1 MSDAAQRG
9 WGRRHTVLILCFL
22 ALFIAYTDRV
32 NISIAAVAMREQL
45 GWTQTTKGLV
55 LSAFFVGYMLF
66 MIVSG
71 WLAHRYGGK
80 RVLAAA
86 VVTWS
91 VFTLLT
97 PWAAT
102 HSTAALIAVR
112 VGLGIGE
119 AAVLPAAF
127 ELFGRWVPPDERTR
141 AVTRFLSGIPCGQVL
156 GFIGTG
162 WIITQS
168 GWPMAFYVFGAI
180 GLVWVGFWLPKVTD
194 DPGADPHISP
204 QELRLLQIQGV
215 AAEPQPAMPWRRC
228 LTAFP
233 VWAIFVT
240 HFCNNWALYLLISW
254 LPSYFRE
261 ALGLSISN
269 ASLFSAAPWLATFVT
284 ANLAAMIADKAI
296 ATGIPV
302 LLVRRLTICIALV
315 GIAIF
320 LMLARDVHSPTMA
333 LTLVC
338 AATGCLGIGMAGFLP
353 NWLDIAPR
361 RSAVLVG
368 VSNTIATIPG
378 ILGVAITGWLVDTT
392 GTYSSAFLLTAAL
405 SVGGAVFY
413 LLFGSARPL
422 DCLEIDTP
430 DQGQKS
436 VAITVQ
442 RS

>member
-1 MSDAAQRG
+1 MSDRAERA
-9 WGRRHTVLILCFL
+9 WGRRHTLLILCFL
-22 ALFIAYTDRV
+22 ALLIAYTDRV
-32 NISIAAVAMREQL
+32 NMSVAAVAMREQL
-45 GWTQTTKGLV
+45 GWTQTTKGFV

-102 HSTAALIAVR
+102 RSTAALFAVR
-112 VGLGIGE
+112 IGLGIGE
-119 AAVLPAAF
+119 AAVLPAAY
-127 ELFGRWVPPDERTR
+127 ELLGRWVPPHERTR
-141 AVTRFLSGIPCGQVL
+141 AVTRYMSGIPCGQVL

-162 WIITQS
+162 WIIAQS
-168 GWPMAFYVFGAI
+168 GWPMAFYVFGGI
-180 GLVWVGFWLPKVTD
+180 GLVWAAVWLPNVTD
-194 DPGADPHISP
+194 DPGSDPHISRR
-204 QELRLLQIQGV
+204 ELRLLRGQS
-215 AAEPQPAMPWRRC
+215 AAPEEQRAMPWRRY

-254 LPSYFRE
+254 LPSYFRD

-269 ASLFSAAPWLATFVT
+269 ASLFAAAPWLATFVT
-284 ANLAAMIADKAI
+284 ANLAAMAADKAI
-296 ATGIPV
+296 ASGVSVT
-302 LLVRRLTICIALV
+302 LVRRVTIGVGLV

-333 LTLVC
+333 LTLMC
-338 AATGCLGIGMAGFLP
+338 AATGCLGIGMAGFP
-353 NWLDIAPR
+353 ANWLDIAPGH
-361 RSAVLVG
+361 SAVLVG
-368 VSNTIATIPG
+368 ISNTIATIPG
-378 ILGVAITGWLVDTT
+378 IAGVAITGWLVETT
-392 GTYSSAFLLTAAL
+392 GTYSSAFLLTAAV

-422 DCLEIDTP
+422 DGLETAVRE
-430 DQGQKS
+430 QGQTA
-436 VAITVQ
+436 VETTVQ
-442 RS
+442 RN

>member
-1 MSDAAQRG
+1 MSDTAGRG
-9 WGRRHTVLILCFL
+9 WGRRHTVLLLCFL
-22 ALFIAYTDRV
+22 ALLIAYTDRV
-32 NISIAAVAMREQL
+32 NISVAAVAMREQL
-45 GWTQTTKGLV
+45 GWAQTTKGFV

-80 RVLAAA
+80 RVLAAS

-102 HSTAALIAVR
+102 HSTAVLIAVR
-112 VGLGIGE
+112 IGLGVGE

-127 ELFGRWVPPDERTR
+127 ELLGGWVPPHERTR
-141 AVTRFLSGIPCGQVL
+141 AITRFLSGIPCGQVL

-162 WIITQS
+162 WIVAHS

-180 GLVWVGFWLPKVTD
+180 GLVWAAVWLSKVTD
-194 DPGADPHISP
+194 DPGADPRISP
-204 QELRLLQIQGV
+204 RELRLLQGQGA
-215 AAEPQPAMPWRRC
+215 AAEEQRAIPWRTY

-240 HFCNNWALYLLISW
+240 HFSNNWALYVLISW

-269 ASLFSAAPWLATFVT
+269 ASLFAAAPWVATFVT
-284 ANLAAMIADKAI
+284 ANLTAMAADKAI
-296 ATGIPV
+296 ASGVAVI
-302 LLVRRLTICIALV
+302 LVRRLSIGAALV
-315 GIAIF
+315 GIAVF
-320 LMLARDVHSPTMA
+320 LMLARDVHSPTTA

-361 RSAVLVG
+361 HSAVLVG
-368 VSNTIATIPG
+368 ISNTIATIPG
-378 ILGVAITGWLVDTT
+378 IAGVAITGWLVDTT
-392 GTYSSAFLLTAAL
+392 GTYSSAFLLTAAV
-405 SVGGAVFY
+405 SVGGAIFY

-422 DCLEIDTP
+422 DDLKIAAR
-430 DQGQKS
+430 DQGQQP
-436 VAITVQ
+436 VEI
-442 RS
+442 RGHF